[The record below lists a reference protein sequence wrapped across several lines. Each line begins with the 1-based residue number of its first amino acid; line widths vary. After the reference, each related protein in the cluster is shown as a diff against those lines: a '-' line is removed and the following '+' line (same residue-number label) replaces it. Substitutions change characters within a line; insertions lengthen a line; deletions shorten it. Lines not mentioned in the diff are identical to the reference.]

1 MTTIQQRQYASSN
14 TRGRQGCSGFFPSAE
29 KEVQEVQRI
38 TERVLVPLKSQDG
51 SMVLRDRVRTTIW
64 KPTQRHRNGHGIT
77 EAVRVGR
84 PKTEGLASRNAGQA
98 KSNNLH
104 QNGRGQRGDKT
115 SLQGIS
121 EILKTE
127 KHQLE
132 LMLFKF
138 LKPHD
143 LDGSTEVERRLQSL
157 TRIQ

>member
-1 MTTIQQRQYASSN
+1 MITIQQRQHASSN
-14 TRGRQGCSGFFPSAE
+14 TRGRQGCSGIFPSAE
-29 KEVQEVQRI
+29 KEVQEVQRN
-38 TERVLVPLKSQDG
+38 TERVLVSIKGQDG
-51 SMVLRDRVRTTIW
+51 SMVLRDWVRTTLW
-64 KPTQRHRNGHGIT
+64 KPSKRYRNGAGIT
-77 EAVRVGR
+77 EEIRGR
-84 PKTEGLASRNAGQA
+84 GPKTEGLASGNAGQA